1 MAASRAAVRAGYRTL
16 WRTATNTF
24 RGDTR
29 AIVAGRMELRDH
41 VEKERNEKDPAKI
54 GEGVIEGRRLPASVG
69 GTVWRG
75 LGGVLNVRGRRHACC
90 AMISG
95 LLFVHAYCRRP
106 SLCFTPLLSF
116 RVTTSNVPPS
126 LLSITPT
133 LHTNVSFLET
143 TEELIQVRC
152 VPPRSRPSQS
162 QCIALMSCAR
172 SSCLSVPQ
180 FHL

>member
-1 MAASRAAVRAGYRTL
+1 MAGAAVRAGYRTL

-126 LLSITPT
+126 LLLNHS
-133 LHTNVSFLET
+133 HTAYERVL
-143 TEELIQVRC
+143 
-152 VPPRSRPSQS
+152 SRNNRGTHPG
-162 QCIALMSCAR
+162 ALFSHDRDRAR
-172 SSCLSVPQ
+172 VNASP
-180 FHL
+180 

>member
-1 MAASRAAVRAGYRTL
+1 MAGAAVRAGYRTL

-75 LGGVLNVRGRRHACC
+75 LGGVLNVRRCHACC
-90 AMISG
+90 AMVSE

-106 SLCFTPLLSF
+106 SLCFTPFILPCHYVQCAAFS
-116 RVTTSNVPPS
+116 TPQS
-126 LLSITPT
+126 LPHCIRTCPFSKQQR
-133 LHTNVSFLET
+133 NSS
-143 TEELIQVRC
+143 RC
-152 VPPRSRPSQS
+152 VVFPHDRDR
-162 QCIALMSCAR
+162 AR
-172 SSCLSVPQ
+172 VNASP
-180 FHL
+180 

>member
-75 LGGVLNVRGRRHACC
+75 LGGVLNVRRCHACC
-90 AMISG
+90 DMVSE

-106 SLCFTPLLSF
+106 SLLLYPSF
-116 RVTTSNVPPS
+116 YPS
-126 LLSITPT
+126 VSLRPMCRLLYSQSLPHCIRTCPFSKQQR
-133 LHTNVSFLET
+133 NSS
-143 TEELIQVRC
+143 RC
-152 VPPRSRPSQS
+152 VVFPHDRDR
-162 QCIALMSCAR
+162 AR
-172 SSCLSVPQ
+172 VNASP
-180 FHL
+180 